1 MLTIIDYNL
10 GSVDKVTDAYTEL
23 GIKFK
28 ITKNEND
35 IIGSEKIVLSGTEEA
50 LSVIKKLHLLN
61 LFTVLRL
68 VKKPVLGIGLGMQ
81 LLSEFSREGDVAC
94 LGKFTGTV
102 EKFDS
107 TISKVPFSGNNKIRI
122 DKNSRLFK
130 DIDDSVEFR
139 FRNSTES
146 SISLNNLLFLS
157 ILILLLPENGT
168 FDIVLSNFSTVPVNF
183 PRQATSPSLE
193 NSLNS
198 CIPRPIPSTGF
209 FTKRKTVKRLSR

>member
-1 MLTIIDYNL
+1 MLTIINYNL

-28 ITKNEND
+28 IAKNEND
-35 IIGSEKIVLSGTEEA
+35 IIGFQKIVLSGTEEA

-61 LFTVLRL
+61 LFTVLRI

-94 LGKFTGTV
+94 LGKFSGTV

-122 DKNSRLFK
+122 VKNSILFK
-130 DIDDSVEFR
+130 DIDDTAEFR
-139 FRNSTES
+139 FRNSFYLPINNYTTAHAINGVSFSAAIARDNFYGVQFHPEES
-146 SISLNNLLFLS
+146 GKDGLTLLR
-157 ILILLLPENGT
+157 
-168 FDIVLSNFSTVPVNF
+168 NF
-183 PRQATSPSLE
+183 AEL
-193 NSLNS
+193 
-198 CIPRPIPSTGF
+198 
-209 FTKRKTVKRLSR
+209 

>member
-35 IIGSEKIVLSGTEEA
+35 IIGSEKIVLPGTEEA

-61 LFTVLRL
+61 LFTVLRI

-122 DKNSRLFK
+122 DKNSILFK
-130 DIDDSVEFR
+130 DIDDTAEFR
-139 FRNSTES
+139 FRNSFYLPINDYTTASAINGVSFSAAIERDSFYGVQFHPEES
-146 SISLNNLLFLS
+146 GKDGLTLLR
-157 ILILLLPENGT
+157 
-168 FDIVLSNFSTVPVNF
+168 NF
-183 PRQATSPSLE
+183 AEL
-193 NSLNS
+193 
-198 CIPRPIPSTGF
+198 
-209 FTKRKTVKRLSR
+209 